1 MCITS
6 FGIFS
11 CNKKRA
17 LKAIEEIVN
26 KFLHMITNFM
36 DIFNALI
43 LTAFNIS
50 KTEIIVHFHSIIM
63 LYLIVTRT
71 QKNASNP

>member
-26 KFLHMITNFM
+26 KFLHIITNFIN
-36 DIFNALI
+36 IFSALI
-43 LTAFNIS
+43 LNVFNIS
-50 KTEIIVHFHSIIM
+50 KTEITVHIAFSLHYHS
-63 LYLIVTRT
+63 LFNGHTHT
-71 QKNASNP
+71 

>member
-26 KFLHMITNFM
+26 KFLHIITNFIN
-36 DIFNALI
+36 IFSALV
-43 LTAFNIS
+43 N
-50 KTEIIVHFHSIIM
+50 
-63 LYLIVTRT
+63 
-71 QKNASNP
+71 